1 MSRRVLCLL
10 ALLFVTDAITVYGR
24 GPRAPSVTRPDISE
38 TARLQ
43 RQYGLSLA

>member
-10 ALLFVTDAITVYGR
+10 TLLFVIDAMTVYGR
-24 GPRAPSVTRPDISE
+24 GPRPLSMSRPEISE

-43 RQYGLSLA
+43 RQYSLPLA